1 MVVMVWLRLLWLLW
15 TQARLGET
23 VMIPLVSLVRKEM
36 LLWPRQ
42 VGRVVSLVGDQGVLG
57 RRQSS
62 GWWRLQ
68 QGQGTPR
75 REGRSRAVRLRV
87 PGWQRQWDVL
97 CWPGKHGGCTQVK
110 LPLKGTR
117 KGDVEAPRL
126 PRRGA
131 KWGAGRVGLQGPT
144 LDLSSPFHA
153 WPPLNTWATE
163 VWSYGGQ
170 IRWSQRLLCE
180 NQSNAS
186 LYTCFSSLSM
196 SNATLTM

>member
-42 VGRVVSLVGDQGVLG
+42 VGRVVSLARDQGVLG

-87 PGWQRQWDVL
+87 PG
-97 CWPGKHGGCTQVK
+97 
-110 LPLKGTR
+110 
-117 KGDVEAPRL
+117 
-126 PRRGA
+126 
-131 KWGAGRVGLQGPT
+131 
-144 LDLSSPFHA
+144 
-153 WPPLNTWATE
+153 
-163 VWSYGGQ
+163 
-170 IRWSQRLLCE
+170 
-180 NQSNAS
+180 
-186 LYTCFSSLSM
+186 
-196 SNATLTM
+196 